1 MDTSKAASAP
11 EETERI
17 EKPETPKAP
26 ETPETVTS
34 SAHLKTLLIL
44 DESDLARRLPEAQ
57 VKALKSAA
65 KDVRDSHDSPTNC
78 SMHHLS
84 DHYTFALSLEDL
96 KNFRCHQ
103 DELTGS
109 TPPSRCALFPFAH
122 IRRNASV
129 IAAFMKVEPPQVLC
143 EQLREGQ
150 IQFGSTF
157 SERSLRAQCTR
168 ENGTT
173 VDNVQA
179 AVIEYICKSSPPGTL
194 AGFCKRW
201 VMGTHAH
208 PFQLMIPIA
217 ADAMQDFLREAYVSA
232 EDAKAHTLSHEDGL
246 TYVPAF
252 HGIMT
257 HVKRLAP
264 RYFREVSVVALSDL
278 SDSYFAMP
286 TDVFEAIVAQAM
298 GDIGLAHAEVKA
310 RLGSIEMGDISR
322 DALYVAYKRPG
333 EVWEDPN
340 EFAKK
345 SEDEMKRL
353 HTVNVRLNA
362 LLLVQAPDRTPWS
375 CGRSAA
381 SFMLANVPIVDLA
394 LQKSSKD
401 ENGKPCVLCP
411 SIPAIDYATYIK
423 NNRTL
428 RETGKKAI
436 LISDP

>member
-11 EETERI
+11 EETEKI
-17 EKPETPKAP
+17 EKPETPAKA
-26 ETPETVTS
+26 ETVTS

-57 VKALKSAA
+57 LKALKSAA
-65 KDVRDSHDSPTNC
+65 KSVQDSSNSPTNC
-78 SMHHLS
+78 SPHYLS

-103 DELTGS
+103 DDLTGS
-109 TPPSRCALFPFAH
+109 TPPSRCVLFPFAH
-122 IRRNASV
+122 IRRNASIV
-129 IAAFMKVEPPQVLC
+129 AASMKVEPPQALC
-143 EQLREGQ
+143 EQLQEGQ

-168 ENGTT
+168 ENGST

-179 AVIEYICKSSPPGTL
+179 AIIEYIGKNSPPGTL

-201 VMGTHAH
+201 RMGTHSH

-217 ADAMQDFLREAYVSA
+217 TDAMHDFLREAYVSV
-232 EDAKAHTLSHEDGL
+232 EDAKAHTLNHEDGL

-298 GDIGLAHAEVKA
+298 EDIGLALAEVKSK
-310 RLGSIEMGDISR
+310 LGSTEMCDISR

-362 LLLVQAPDRTPWS
+362 LLLMQTPDKTPWA